1 MKAVSSLWNVWA
13 GLRQLVSRIRE
24 DSESGRA
31 AGFVDELGARAAAL
45 ENDLTLMKGGE
56 FRAMT
61 DANDGR
67 VCELPRQRS
76 WLRESRAAVASSS
89 TMISGRWRKS
99 RAKAKRCFSPPDKI

>member
-1 MKAVSSLWNVWA
+1 MKRTSLPLQAVSSLWNVWA
-13 GLRQLVSRIRE
+13 GLRQLVSRIRD

-67 VCELPRQRS
+67 VCELPRQ
-76 WLRESRAAVASSS
+76 ESHHTILAA
-89 TMISGRWRKS
+89 
-99 RAKAKRCFSPPDKI
+99 